1 MKIEK
6 KIFLKGKNI
15 NMSVA
20 TYDRKKS
27 KVKEEN
33 LAEFIVG
40 DLSIKKP
47 LHKTD
52 GTRSCK
58 LRLKKNSKKIQR
70 KFKKK
75 N

>member
-1 MKIEK
+1 
-6 KIFLKGKNI
+6 
-15 NMSVA
+15 MSVA

-33 LAEFIVG
+33 LAEFIMVG

-52 GTRSCK
+52 HHTRSCK
-58 LRLKKNSKKIQR
+58 LRWKNSEITLVYIYKR
-70 KFKKK
+70 KYIYIYICIYV
-75 N
+75 

>member
-1 MKIEK
+1 M
-6 KIFLKGKNI
+6 KGKNI

-33 LAEFIVG
+33 LAEFIMVG

-52 GTRSCK
+52 HHTRSCK
-58 LRLKKNSKKIQR
+58 LRWKNSKKIQR